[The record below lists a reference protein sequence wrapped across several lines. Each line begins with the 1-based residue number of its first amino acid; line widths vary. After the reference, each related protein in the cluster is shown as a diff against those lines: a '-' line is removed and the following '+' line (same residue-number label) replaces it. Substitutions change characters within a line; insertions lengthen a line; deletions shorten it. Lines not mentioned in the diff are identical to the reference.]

1 MKIAIVLVALFI
13 ASAAYA
19 QEPNRK
25 HTSIREAEAAKVQY
39 PTLARGIS
47 ENDAPALQPNALP
60 IMHPSLAEIARANRV
75 ARNNSQRA
83 ALTLETD
90 DLKIEDPKDKA
101 QDK

>member
-1 MKIAIVLVALFI
+1 MKIATVLVALFI

-25 HTSIREAEAAKVQY
+25 HTGIREAEPAKSNY
-39 PTLARGIS
+39 PTLARGIPEYDLPS
-47 ENDAPALQPNALP
+47 LQPNALP
-60 IMHPSLAEIARANRV
+60 VLHPSLAEIARANRI

-90 DLKIEDPKDKA
+90 DLKNEDPKDKA

>member
-1 MKIAIVLVALFI
+1 MKTAIVLVTLLL

-25 HTSIREAEAAKVQY
+25 HTSIREAEAARTQY

-47 ENDAPALQPNALP
+47 QDDAPALQPKALP
-60 IMHPSLAEIARANRV
+60 ILHPSLAEIARANRT

-83 ALTLETD
+83 ALTIETD
-90 DLKIEDPKDKA
+90 DLKIEDQKDKA